1 MARAF
6 VTGATGFVGSAV
18 VRCLLRRGIAV
29 RALLRPGSDCRN
41 LAGLDVEPAY
51 LDLLDEPGLVRGLAG
66 CDTLYHVAAHYSTN
80 EADSQTMYAVNVKGT
95 RTILSAALRAGVQRV
110 VHTSTIGTVGQPS
123 DHSLATEETPY
134 NLWNTASHYAKSKYL
149 AEVAALAMC
158 ARGLAVVVVNPCAP
172 VGKCDIKPSSTGQ
185 RILDYLQGKVP
196 SFVPGG
202 INFVAVDDVAEGE
215 VLAAERGRLGER
227 YILGSREGNLLLPDF
242 LALMERVSGVPRA
255 LPRGGPLLS
264 RLRRWR
270 RHDKGFRPQALTC
283 DPSKSITELG
293 MPQTPLAAAF
303 AEAVAWFRENGY
315 SGGG

>member
-1 MARAF
+1 M
-6 VTGATGFVGSAV
+6 
-18 VRCLLRRGIAV
+18 
-29 RALLRPGSDCRN
+29 
-41 LAGLDVEPAY
+41 
-51 LDLLDEPGLVRGLAG
+51 
-66 CDTLYHVAAHYSTN
+66 
-80 EADSQTMYAVNVKGT
+80 
-95 RTILSAALRAGVQRV
+95 
-110 VHTSTIGTVGQPS
+110 
-123 DHSLATEETPY
+123 
-134 NLWNTASHYAKSKYL
+134 
-149 AEVAALAMC
+149 
-158 ARGLAVVVVNPCAP
+158 
-172 VGKCDIKPSSTGQ
+172 
-185 RILDYLQGKVP
+185 
-196 SFVPGG
+196 
-202 INFVAVDDVAEGE
+202 
-215 VLAAERGRLGER
+215 LAAERGRLGER